1 MFGKM
6 AIRRLLAAAALSVAT
21 LATAE
26 TGVTDG
32 SVVIGQSV
40 PLSGPAQELGIEMR
54 LGAKLYFDHI
64 NSQGGV
70 NGRKIKLLTLDDGYE
85 PDRATAN
92 TKQLIEKD
100 DVFALFGYVGTP
112 TSLAAL
118 KVSNPAGVP
127 FVGAFTGAEAL
138 RMPFNRLIF
147 NVRAS
152 YGDETEK
159 IVEQFTSLNVK
170 RIAVFYQN
178 DAYGNAGLTGVE
190 KAMAKRDL
198 KLVATATVERN
209 SSDVAA
215 AVKAL
220 IAAKPDMVVMVT
232 TYKSTAE
239 FINAMRAAGSAAQFY
254 TVSFVGSRAL
264 ANELGTAGAGV
275 GISQVVPFPWS
286 HTVPVVRD
294 YQKLLAASGNGR
306 DVSFTSL
313 EGYIAARVFVEG
325 LRRAGKDLSRDKF
338 ISAME
343 NLRNFDAGGFAVNF
357 APGNHNGSTFVEL
370 TIIRKDGSFMH

>member
-1 MFGKM
+1 MIGKS
-6 AIRRLLAAAALSVAT
+6 AFRGLLAAAALVMAS

-32 SVVIGQSV
+32 SITIGQSV
-40 PLSGPAQELGIEMR
+40 PLSGPAQELGIEMQ
-54 LGAKLYFDHI
+54 LGAKLYFDQI
-64 NSQGGV
+64 NAQGGV
-70 NGRKIKLLTLDDGYE
+70 HGRKIKLLSLDDGYE

-92 TKQLIEKD
+92 TRQLIDKN

-118 KVSNPAGVP
+118 QVSNPAGVP
-127 FVGAFTGAEAL
+127 FFGAFTGAEAL
-138 RMPFNRLIF
+138 RLPFNRLVF

-178 DAYGNAGLTGVE
+178 DAYGKAGLSGVE
-190 KAMAKRDL
+190 KAMAKRNL
-198 KLVATATVERN
+198 QLVATATVERN

-215 AVKAL
+215 AVKTL
-220 IAAKPDMVVMVT
+220 IPAKPDMVVMVT
-232 TYKSTAE
+232 TYKSSAA
-239 FINAMRAAGSAAQFY
+239 FINAMRAAGSGAQFY

-264 ANELGTAGAGV
+264 ANELGPDGAGV

-286 HTVPVVRD
+286 RTLPVVRD
-294 YQKLLAASGNGR
+294 YQKLLAASGTGR

-313 EGYIAARVFVEG
+313 EGYIAAKVFVEG
-325 LRRAGKDLSRDKF
+325 LRRAGKELTRDKF

-357 APGNHNGSTFVEL
+357 TPGNHNGSTFVEL
-370 TIIRKDGSFMH
+370 TIIRKDSSFLR

>member
-6 AIRRLLAAAALSVAT
+6 AIRRFLAAALLSVAT

-32 SVVIGQSV
+32 AVVIGQSV
-40 PLSGPAQELGIEMR
+40 PLTGPAQELGIEMQ
-54 LGAKLYFDHI
+54 LGAKLYFDHV

-215 AVKAL
+215 AVKTL

-232 TYKSTAE
+232 TYKSTAA

-264 ANELGTAGAGV
+264 ANELGAAGAGV

-286 HTVPVVRD
+286 RTVPVVRD
-294 YQKLLAASGNGR
+294 YQKLLAASGSGR

-325 LRRAGKDLSRDKF
+325 LRRAGKELSRDKF

-343 NLRNFDAGGFAVNF
+343 NLRNFDAGGFTVNF

-370 TIIRKDGSFMH
+370 TIIRKDGSFLR

>member
-6 AIRRLLAAAALSVAT
+6 VIRRVLAAAALFVAT

-40 PLSGPAQELGIEMR
+40 PLSGPAQELGIEMQ

-92 TKQLIEKD
+92 TKQLIDKD

-138 RMPFNRLIF
+138 RTPFNRLIF

-152 YGDETEK
+152 YNDETEK

-215 AVKAL
+215 AVKTL

-232 TYKSTAE
+232 TYKSTAA

-264 ANELGTAGAGV
+264 ANELGAAGAGV

-286 HTVPVVRD
+286 RTLPVVRD
-294 YQKLLAASGNGR
+294 YQKLLAASGSGR

-325 LRRAGKDLSRDKF
+325 LRRAGKEPSRDKF

-343 NLRNFDAGGFAVNF
+343 NLRNFDAGGFTVNF

-370 TIIRKDGSFMH
+370 TIIRKDGSFLR

>member
-1 MFGKM
+1 MSLKTR
-6 AIRRLLAAAALSVAT
+6 IRRLFAVAALAASP

-32 SVVIGQSV
+32 SIVIGQSV
-40 PLSGPAQELGIEMR
+40 PLSGRAQELGIEMQ

-64 NSQGGV
+64 NAQGGV

-92 TKQLIEKD
+92 TRQLIEKD
-100 DVFALFGYVGTP
+100 DVFSLFGYVGTP

-118 KVSNPAGVP
+118 KVSNPANVP

-178 DAYGNAGLTGVE
+178 DAYGNAGLSGVE

-215 AVKAL
+215 AVKTL

-232 TYKSTAE
+232 TYKSTAA

-264 ANELGTAGAGV
+264 ANELGAAGAGV

-286 HTVPVVRD
+286 RTVPVVRD
-294 YQKLLAASGNGR
+294 YQKLLAASGSGR

-325 LRRAGKDLSRDKF
+325 LRRAGKELTRDKF

-357 APGNHNGSTFVEL
+357 TPGNHNGSNFVEL